1 MAQRLKTWN
10 GNALLAWL
18 AVAAFACAALWPHL
32 FAGEIPLL
40 GLRGLSDA
48 RVGLPLVLC
57 TLALALFLSVPA
69 WTTRDRL
76 LVCAGVALCLFGV
89 VTYAVGA
96 SVALPFALVGGNLLR
111 ESRARADH
119 STPHWAETQ

>member
-1 MAQRLKTWN
+1 MAQWLKTWN

-18 AVAAFACAALWPHL
+18 AAAAFAVAALWPRF

-40 GLRGLSDA
+40 GLRALSDP
-48 RVGLPLVLC
+48 RVGWPLVLC
-57 TLALALFLSVPA
+57 ALALAVFLSVPA

-76 LVCAGVALCLFGV
+76 LVCAGVSLCLFGV

-96 SVALPFALVGGNLLR
+96 SAALPFALIGGNLLR
-111 ESRARADH
+111 ESRERSERSVA
-119 STPHWAETQ
+119 HWAETQ